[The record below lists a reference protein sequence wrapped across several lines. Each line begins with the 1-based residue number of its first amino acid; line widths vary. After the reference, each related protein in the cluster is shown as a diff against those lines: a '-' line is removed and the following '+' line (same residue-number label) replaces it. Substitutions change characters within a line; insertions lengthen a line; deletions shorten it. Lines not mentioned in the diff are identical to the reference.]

1 MKINLNK
8 ENAYIDKYCLE
19 AQAELIFGPEVLDY
33 FSTSE
38 LENLVPI
45 WAKSL
50 RVGGKIVL
58 GGTDLYIL
66 AKNAVNRE
74 KELVDINEIL
84 FNRNNELKS
93 LTSIEST
100 KDFLVSLGFSISNI
114 NLSYDTCTYYVEA
127 YKE

>member
-38 LENLVPI
+38 LENLVPM

-66 AKNAVNRE
+66 AKNAINRE

-127 YKE
+127 YKK